1 MPSSGYSVDLDAALK
16 HCASEQVHTPGKI
29 QSHGALIAVDNETL
43 EIRYA
48 SETTVDLLRVRH
60 DLLLG
65 RSLKAVFSR
74 RAQDI
79 LSRWMLPPDNPS
91 NTSYSGRVAFGLND
105 VLVRSTGAGGMTIFE
120 FEVPRKDGDHGIGVL
135 NETEPL
141 LKITC
146 AASTHQEL
154 FDTSV
159 QFLQA
164 LTGYDRVMVYSLDS
178 ENNGTVVS
186 EATCDGYESFLG
198 LRFPA
203 WDIPPQ
209 ARAMM
214 LKQPLRYIADVDARP
229 SPLHAFDLSAP
240 DLDLTRT
247 QLRGVSP
254 VHLEYLRNMNV
265 RSSMSL
271 NIVLGGRLW
280 GMISFHHGLAQYP
293 DQSMRQFCLRF
304 AEFFSNRLEAMVHRR
319 RLTLWGKT
327 CHDVVKPGHAT
338 QRPVHLVNMFEA
350 DGGVLIQNQYIAH
363 FGQAPSRG
371 KIRTFLKRHAVPDGI
386 TTTSSLDKTDPAL
399 AVLLGPEFAGM
410 LTVRR
415 GQVFTLVFFRL
426 SRERL
431 VTWAGAPEKNLEEKT
446 GAARLRPRTSF
457 AAHRLVAKN
466 ASLPWTVEHCYLADT
481 LLQHAL
487 AAQEAL
493 VLEDETRGQSLSD
506 RSGLSGAD
514 LHDMLNKLHLK
525 K

>member
-1 MPSSGYSVDLDAALK
+1 MPSSGHSVDLDAALK
-16 HCASEQVHTPGKI
+16 HCASEQVHTPGHI

-43 EIRYA
+43 EIKYA

-65 RSLKAVFSR
+65 RSLNGVFSR

-79 LSRWMLPPDNPS
+79 LSQWMLPPDNSS
-91 NTSYSGRVAFGLND
+91 NTSHFGRVAFGQND
-105 VLVRSTGAGGMTIFE
+105 VLVTSTGAGGMTLFE
-120 FEVPRKDGDHGIGVL
+120 FEAPQKDGDHGIGAL

-141 LKITC
+141 LKKTC
-146 AASTHQEL
+146 AASTYQEL

-214 LKQPLRYIADVDARP
+214 LKQPLRYIADVDAKP
-229 SPLHAFDLSAP
+229 SPLRAFDPSAA

-265 RSSMSL
+265 RSSLSL
-271 NIVLGGRLW
+271 NIMLRGRLW
-280 GMISFHHGLAQYP
+280 GTVSLHHGVPRYP
-293 DQSMRQFCLRF
+293 DQSLRQFCLRF
-304 AEFFSNRLEAMVHRR
+304 AEFFNDRLEALVHKR
-319 RLTLWGKT
+319 RLSSWHKSCSDLVNPSYEKRRL
-327 CHDVVKPGHAT
+327 A
-338 QRPVHLVNMFEA
+338 HLVNALEA
-350 DGGVLIQNQYIAH
+350 DGGVLIQNQHIVR
-363 FGQAPSRG
+363 FGQAPSRD
-371 KIRTFLKRHAVPDGI
+371 KIRTLVKRHTVPDGI
-386 TTTSSLDKTDPAL
+386 TTTSSLLKTNPDL
-399 AVLLGPEFAGM
+399 AALLGPEFAGM
-410 LTVRR
+410 FTVRR
-415 GQVFTLVFFRL
+415 GNAFTLVFFRL
-426 SRERL
+426 SKERL
-431 VTWAGAPEKNLEEKT
+431 VTWAGAPEKTLEDQT

-457 AAHRLVAKN
+457 AAHSLVAKN
-466 ASLPWTVEHCYLADT
+466 ASLPWTAEHCCIADT
-481 LLQHAL
+481 VLEHGL
-487 AAQEAL
+487 AAQ
-493 VLEDETRGQSLSD
+493 EDETRGQSIPD
-506 RSGLSGAD
+506 RSDLSGTD
-514 LHDMLNKLHLK
+514 LYEMFNELHLNR
-525 K
+525 